1 MTEYTITYWN
11 GENYWG
17 YDVCGI
23 YDRFV
28 IDCPSLEKAIKI
40 AAKMLEELSYLD
52 HCDLGLTKGTIIY
65 PDTEYFE
72 IDGTTYHVIS
82 PGEVYPIQ
90 EEE

>member
-1 MTEYTITYWN
+1 MTEFTITYWN

-17 YDVCGI
+17 YDVSGI
-23 YDRFV
+23 HSRFTV
-28 IDCPSLEKAIKI
+28 DCPSLEEAIKI
-40 AAKMLEELSYLD
+40 AVERLEDESLLD

-82 PGEVYPIQ
+82 PGEVYPVY